1 VPKLLQIFRAL
12 FDIHALLLAQFSFF
26 VNYSLVSFVF
36 PLSKV
41 QCLEILKVYARVEG
55 VDVAAAHQQYGAVDS
70 L

>member
-41 QCLEILKVYARVEG
+41 QWENCRQINERRDWVSAPPRLFL
-55 VDVAAAHQQYGAVDS
+55 H
-70 L
+70 

>member
-41 QCLEILKVYARVEG
+41 QYSITVNKAK
-55 VDVAAAHQQYGAVDS
+55 AVKTS
-70 L
+70 PPLLS